1 MNNCIPTTDHLFIV
15 FGAIIL
21 TALVVSLLAG
31 VINLT
36 IQKDKLEAQI
46 KKSKS
51 E

>member
-1 MNNCIPTTDHLFIV
+1 VNNCIPTNDHLFIV
-15 FGAIIL
+15 FGAIVL

-36 IQKDKLEAQI
+36 IQKDKLEAQL
-46 KKSKS
+46 KKSKG